1 MARNEFIRV
10 RVSAE
15 EKEII
20 NQKALSSYRTPSD
33 YVRECCLDKEIIV
46 LDGLHELVTELRRQG
61 HNLNQLT
68 VMARQERISFVGFE
82 QFEEVY
88 RQAWDIAFSSC
99 VVWGLIYID
108 KTPEHGIMKLKM
120 LNKAKGG

>member
-20 NQKALSSYRTPSD
+20 NRKALSSYRTPSD

-68 VMARQERISFVGFE
+68 VMARQERISYVNFE
-82 QFEEVY
+82 QFWEVY
-88 RQAWDIAFSSC
+88 QQTWQA
-99 VVWGLIYID
+99 
-108 KTPEHGIMKLKM
+108 
-120 LNKAKGG
+120 LNSLLSRVA